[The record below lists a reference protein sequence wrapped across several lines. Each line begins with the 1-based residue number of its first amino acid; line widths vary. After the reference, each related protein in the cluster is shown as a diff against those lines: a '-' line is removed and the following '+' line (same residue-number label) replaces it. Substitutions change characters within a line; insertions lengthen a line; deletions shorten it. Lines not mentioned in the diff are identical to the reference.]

1 MNSILFTAEELI
13 FNLKSFEILIY
24 TGWGTGTVP
33 PTVVEGGQLR
43 FPTLYLFLYHSHIFT
58 YPQISQKSVEKRVR
72 AECSKTGRASVV
84 RGSFD
89 LAYWGFSSPTKNFIT
104 LSYEVILY
112 IKGRILVAE

>member
-1 MNSILFTAEELI
+1 MKVSKVRCPNHYITLI
-13 FNLKSFEILIY
+13 FAPS
-24 TGWGTGTVP
+24 
-33 PTVVEGGQLR
+33 
-43 FPTLYLFLYHSHIFT
+43 IFALPIFGEPNV
-58 YPQISQKSVEKRVR
+58 PQISHKSVEKRVR
-72 AECSKTGRASVV
+72 DERSKTGRASVV